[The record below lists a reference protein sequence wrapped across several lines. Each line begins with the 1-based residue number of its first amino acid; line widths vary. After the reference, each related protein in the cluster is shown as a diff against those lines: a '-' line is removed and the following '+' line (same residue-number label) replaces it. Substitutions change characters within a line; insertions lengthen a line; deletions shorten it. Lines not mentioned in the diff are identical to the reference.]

1 MLTSITPL
9 GERGRGNRY
18 AVTMTAYVVGSVL
31 GGALVG
37 ALLGALGSLLPL
49 SRTAA
54 LLTAAAVCLVA
65 AVADASGR
73 VPSYRRQ
80 VDEDWLTRYRGWV
93 YGAGFGLQLG
103 AAVTTI
109 VTSALTY
116 AALAVALLTGSPA
129 AGAAVLVMF
138 AVTRAVPAVAAR
150 GVDTPDALRA
160 LAAWLERRQP
170 VAQRASVGVLL
181 AAAGVLGSAAL

>member
-18 AVTMTAYVVGSVL
+18 GVTMTAYVLGSVL
-31 GGALVG
+31 GGSLTG

-49 SRTAA
+49 SSTTA
-54 LLTAAAVCLVA
+54 LVLAAVVCLVA
-65 AVADASGR
+65 AVADATGR

-93 YGAGFGLQLG
+93 YGAGFGFQLG
-103 AAVTTI
+103 TGLVTI

-116 AALAVALLTGSPA
+116 AALALALLTGSAA
-129 AGAAVLVMF
+129 AGAAVGVAF
-138 AVTRAVPAVAAR
+138 ALTRAVPAVAAR

-160 LAAWLERRQP
+160 LASWLERRLP
-170 VAQRASVGVLL
+170 LARRLSVAVLAT
-181 AAAGVLGSAAL
+181 AAVALGAVAL

>member
-18 AVTMTAYVVGSVL
+18 AVTMTAYAVGSVL

-37 ALLGALGSLLPL
+37 ALLGALGSLLALPT
-49 SRTAA
+49 RTA
-54 LLTAAAVCLVA
+54 LLVAAAVCLVA
-65 AVADASGR
+65 AVADATGR

-116 AALAVALLTGSPA
+116 AALAVALLTASPL
-129 AGAAVLVMF
+129 AGAAVMTAF
-138 AVTRAVPAVAAR
+138 ALTRAVPAMAAR

-160 LAAWLERRQP
+160 LAAWLERRLP
-170 VAQRASVGVLL
+170 AARAASVASLV
-181 AAAGVLGSAAL
+181 AAATVLGAVAL

>member
-18 AVTMTAYVVGSVL
+18 AITMTAYLVGSVL
-31 GGALVG
+31 GGAATG
-37 ALLGALGSLLPL
+37 AALGALGSLLPL
-49 SRTAA
+49 SATTS
-54 LLTAAAVCLVA
+54 LVLAAAVCLLA
-65 AVADASGR
+65 AVADATGR

-103 AAVTTI
+103 AGFTTI

-116 AALAVALLTGSPA
+116 AAMAVALLTGSVVG
-129 AGAAVLVMF
+129 GAAVMTAF
-138 AVTRAVPAVAAR
+138 AVARAVPAVAAR
-150 GVDTPDALRA
+150 GVDTPDALRS
-160 LAAWLERRQP
+160 LAAWLERRLP
-170 VAQRASVGVLL
+170 TARRLSVATLVL
-181 AAAGVLGSAAL
+181 AAAVLGGAAL

>member
-18 AVTMTAYVVGSVL
+18 AVTMTAYAVGSVL

-37 ALLGALGSLLPL
+37 ALLGALGSLLALPT
-49 SRTAA
+49 RTA
-54 LLTAAAVCLVA
+54 LVVAAAVCLVA
-65 AVADASGR
+65 AVADATGR

-80 VDEDWLTRYRGWV
+80 VDEDWLTHYRGWV
-93 YGAGFGLQLG
+93 YGAGFGFQLG

-116 AALAVALLTGSPA
+116 AALAVALLTATPL
-129 AGAAVLVMF
+129 AGAAVMTAF
-138 AVTRAVPAVAAR
+138 ALTRALPAIAAR

-160 LAAWLERRQP
+160 LAAWLERRLS
-170 VAQRASVGVLL
+170 AARTASVASLV
-181 AAAGVLGSAAL
+181 AAAAVLGAVAL